1 MTVDRLWYLADEA
14 DQAAAQTYHHLS
26 EAHREYTEFSKTRWV
41 SRPRFR
47 SIVDRVT
54 DNGLPYGAHVVVTN
68 DQGELL
74 LVHHD
79 QVGMW
84 VLPGGEVADGE
95 SFEQAARR
103 ELREEAGIDAVFD
116 GLALLARVEFHNDDH
131 STWGVLPIYE
141 ATAQSTAVSAADP
154 DGEISAARWFGTLP
168 EDTRDRSV
176 LQSWRADHPS
186 SG

>member
-14 DQAAAQTYHHLS
+14 DQAAAQTYHELS
-26 EAHREYTEFSKTRWV
+26 EAHGTYTEFSKTRWV
-41 SRPRFR
+41 SRRRFR
-47 SIVDRVT
+47 TIADRVT
-54 DNGLPYGAHVVVTN
+54 DNGLPYGAHAVVTN

-84 VLPGGEVADGE
+84 VLPGGEVAGAE
-95 SFEQAARR
+95 SFEEAARR
-103 ELREEAGIDAVFD
+103 ELREEAGIDAAFD
-116 GLALLARVEFHNDDH
+116 GLALLARVEFHSDDH

-141 ATAQSTAVSAADP
+141 ATAQSTEVSVEDP
-154 DGEISAARWFGTLP
+154 DGEISAAGWFETLP
-168 EDTRDRSV
+168 EETRDRSV
-176 LQSWRADHPS
+176 LQSWRDDQLS